1 MGEHQYERARA
12 QEGAWPRPRQNKVA
26 RELAGLATDLPLD
39 ARSSVFVRARCA
51 LFALAVAA
59 LNTVKSFVAI
69 TRLRLC
75 GSLRH
80 GSLSRCAPHLALKK
94 TCLSE

>member
-1 MGEHQYERARA
+1 MGDHQYERTRA

-51 LFALAVAA
+51 LCARAVTALK
-59 LNTVKSFVAI
+59 TVKSFVQSHSS
-69 TRLRLC
+69 
-75 GSLRH
+75 GSVAW
-80 GSLSRCAPHLALKK
+80 LSLALCAALSSQKK
-94 TCLSE
+94 RSHA